1 MKKILLSLL
10 CATLPVMALAYDF
23 EVDGIYYNKLS
34 DGNVEV
40 TYQNGKFAASD
51 YIGTVTIPSTV
62 TYDGATYTVTKIGD
76 AAFWQCDSLNQVTI
90 PGTVVT
96 IGSYA
101 FTGCSGLAS
110 VEIPASVTT
119 IDWYAFSE
127 CISLT
132 SITLP
137 NSVTS
142 LGSDVFSSCSN
153 LKTVKLSENLTK
165 IPYYTFSSCTS
176 LVGIEIP
183 EGVTRIESCAFSEC
197 SSLASVSF
205 PATLERISS
214 DAFYQCTSLTSV
226 TLPDGLQDVS
236 YGAFD
241 SGTKIYVNKGSN
253 ALLALW
259 REYYVPLEAGTG
271 TKLPAPHLEYK
282 STQTT
287 VRFKVL
293 NVYNDYVYYL
303 YTKKHDLYTINDDDS
318 DFGEAQKIE
327 NGEIKLT
334 GLAPGDSYDYYDY
347 GLQVMKPDSA
357 PGFNDYNYYTY
368 YYISGY
374 FHTESLQQYVEFY
387 GVTASSLSASC
398 SFDKDDAEVV
408 KEEISQTGTGDWTT
422 LEDEIDQGSNHFHLN
437 HCLHFSGLDPDKSFT
452 LYYRLTLADGSTYVV
467 NNWCTTKELELTTQA
482 PRVVSEGNVI
492 FMAASNLDKNETNV
506 GFEWRR
512 TDWDDTFESRLTD
525 AYAYY
530 DYTQCVMVGFPEGIN
545 AKNLYKYRPYYES
558 ASGTRYYGD
567 WLSID
572 PTEVGSYEPLVYTYN
587 VSSSDDVSGNTAKVK
602 GFAVRGTEDVVSRGF
617 CYWKEDDA
625 DVRGVANTKASI
637 PSTAQRVTVDGDTPI
652 MEATLTGLDYEED
665 YEVAAFLTTQDG
677 TTYYGDTE
685 SFYTDEAPTGIG
697 SVTDDAP
704 QAQYPAG
711 IYDLQGRKL
720 TKLQRGVNIVR
731 QADGSS
737 RKVYVK

>member
-96 IGSYA
+96 IGSNA
-101 FTGCSGLAS
+101 FAGCEGLTS
-110 VEIPASVTT
+110 IEIPSSVTT
-119 IDWYAFSE
+119 IDWSAFSW
-127 CISLT
+127 CKGLT

-142 LGSDVFSSCSN
+142 LGSYVFSSCSN

-165 IPYYTFSSCTS
+165 IPGYTFSSCTS
-176 LVGIEIP
+176 LAGIVIP
-183 EGVTRIESCAFSEC
+183 EGVTWIDDGAFSNC
-197 SSLASVSF
+197 SSLASVAF
-205 PATLERISS
+205 PSTLEIINSH
-214 DAFYQCTSLTSV
+214 AFYQCTGLTSV
-226 TLPDGLQDVS
+226 TLPDGLQSVNS
-236 YGAFD
+236 GSFD
-241 SGTKIYVNKGSN
+241 SGTKIYVNRGSN

-259 REYYVPLEAGTG
+259 RGEYVPLEAGTG
-271 TKLPAPHLEYK
+271 TELPAPYLNYK

-287 VRFKVL
+287 VRLKVL
-293 NVYNDYVYYL
+293 NLYNDYVYYL
-303 YTKKHDLYTINDDDS
+303 STKDY
-318 DFGEAQKIE
+318 GEAQKMV
-327 NGEIKLT
+327 NGEVKLT
-334 GLAPGDSYDYYDY
+334 GLAPGNSNNYATYYY
-347 GLQVMKPDSA
+347 ALLVMKPDEEPDST
-357 PGFNDYNYYTY
+357 GYYNYDHY
-368 YYISGY
+368 YYTSGY
-374 FHTESLQQYVEFY
+374 FYTESLQQNVGFY
-387 GVTASSLSASC
+387 ELTASSLYAGC
-398 SFDKDDAEVV
+398 SFYKDDAEVV
-408 KEEISQTGTGDWTT
+408 KQEISQTGTGDWTT
-422 LEDEIDQGSNHFHLN
+422 LKDEIGQGYNHHS
-437 HCLHFSGLDPDKSFT
+437 LHFTGLDPDKSFT

-467 NNWCTTKELELTTQA
+467 NNWTTTEELELTTQT
-482 PRVVSEGNVI
+482 PRVISEGNVI
-492 FMAASNLDKNETNV
+492 FMAASNLDEDETNV

-525 AYAYY
+525 AYAYFAY
-530 DYTQCVMVGFPEGIN
+530 PQCIMVGYPEGIN

-558 ASGTRYYGD
+558 AGGTRYYGD

-572 PTEVGSYEPLVYTYN
+572 PTEVGSYEPLVYTDWHIN
-587 VSSSDDVSGNTAKVK
+587 VSGNTAKVK
-602 GFAVRGTEDVVSRGF
+602 GFAVRGTEDVASRGF

-625 DVRGVANTKASI
+625 DVRGVANAQASI
-637 PSTAQRVTVDGDTPI
+637 PSTAQRVTVEGDTPV

-665 YEVAAFLTTQDG
+665 YEVAAFVTTQSG
-677 TTYYGDTE
+677 TTYYGETE
-685 SFYTDEAPTGIG
+685 SFYTDEAPTGID
-697 SVTDDAP
+697 SVTDDTP
-704 QAQYPAG
+704 QAQHPAG

-731 QADGSS
+731 GADGSS